1 MLVRMLGWS
10 QLSKIHQKILKSIQE
25 TIQNVRLQLPN
36 NSSKSIKRSIPQP
49 QNHPNRKKKHPKL
62 PKKSIPNSPTPPF
75 SASAPVASAP
85 TPAAPPLPP
94 SPRPVPGPRKP
105 PNAPGR
111 PGDVG
116 TVVQNFVDNPMYQW
130 ICHGYHT
137 FENAYHPIIDVVL
150 HITNGWLLSPQLRG
164 LLVAL
169 HADQSCKYV
178 RSRVKIGRA
187 HV

>member
-1 MLVRMLGWS
+1 MTDVGSHVGLVPTLENP
-10 QLSKIHQKILKSIQE
+10 SKNPEVHP
-25 TIQNVRLQLPN
+25 RN
-36 NSSKSIKRSIPQP
+36 NSKCPSPAPQQFFKIYQEIHPPTSKSSQH
-49 QNHPNRKKKHPKL
+49 QKKKHPKL
-62 PKKSIPNSPTPPF
+62 PKKSILNTPT
-75 SASAPVASAP
+75 
-85 TPAAPPLPP
+85 PPLPP

-150 HITNGWLLSPQLRG
+150 HITNGWFLRPQLGG

-178 RSRVKIGRA
+178 RSRVKYPY
-187 HV
+187 VL